1 MNSKLNRNE
10 RLVHSRHS
18 DKDFA
23 NYDTTSQTFSVRAA
37 VFAKVTPPRLDR
49 GSMLNFK
56 SNILFDLANSCHIY
70 LPMGKSKYY
79 VLALKV
85 D

>member
-1 MNSKLNRNE
+1 MNSKLKKQ
-10 RLVHSRHS
+10 RLVHSRQS
-18 DKDFA
+18 DKALA
-23 NYDTTSQTFSVRAA
+23 NCDTTLQAFSVRAA

-56 SNILFDLANSCHIY
+56 SNILFDLANPCHIY
-70 LPMGKSKYY
+70 QPMGKSKYY